1 MGLGDRL
8 FEPPAVDA
16 DKVKARFAQLAPQLH
31 QLIQRAGDALAEN
44 DVRTAQMALQQA
56 LAMAPSQPDVLR
68 LYGLLLAR
76 VGNHRAALANFE
88 AALQSVPD
96 DAVTFWQ
103 YARTCEDAGE
113 IDAALD
119 LRRRAIERAPQSP
132 LAWEDLGEH
141 LFAYTDVKAAIPALE
156 RAIQLA
162 PQFAPGLLK
171 LGNAYIA
178 CGRAEDGARLIR
190 QALSADP
197 SFVPAWLAL
206 VDIKTIPLTAAEM
219 DQMRDLASDASPL
232 LSSERTALQFALA
245 GACERE
251 GNYEEAWQR
260 LCEANALRKR
270 ELPPWDD
277 ERFRVQER
285 QADEV
290 FGRTTAH
297 ATDMQLGREV
307 IFIVG
312 MPRSGTTLV
321 EQILASHPEVEG
333 AGELAALPTVL
344 TEESTR
350 RQQRYPEWV
359 PDATPQD
366 WQRLGERYLAL
377 TRSFRGAR
385 ARSTDKLP
393 SNWRAL
399 GAVRA
404 MLPGARVIVCRRDP
418 LENCWSC
425 FKQYFP
431 SGWEFTNDIKH
442 LGLFWQAFDHAA
454 GQWAQRAPE
463 NVRQQGYEALTENPE
478 TEIRA
483 LLDFCGLSFDSACL
497 RPHESRRGI
506 RTLSAAQVREPMRRS
521 RSVAANYGALLDPL
535 RSALDMFTESH
546 QPGRASATGI
556 QRNRYG
562 SNGELSGN
570 CESSGKQPM

>member
-1 MGLGDRL
+1 MGLDDRL
-8 FEPPAVDA
+8 FEPPVADA
-16 DKVKARFAQLAPQLH
+16 DKVQARFALLAPQLR
-31 QLIQRAGDALAEN
+31 QLIQRAGDALAGN
-44 DVRTAQMALQQA
+44 DVRTAQLALQQA
-56 LAMAPSQPDVLR
+56 LTMAPGQPDVLR
-68 LYGLLLAR
+68 LYGLLLAQI
-76 VGNHRAALANFE
+76 GNHRAALANFE
-88 AALQSVPD
+88 AALQGAPD

-103 YARTCEDAGE
+103 YARTCEEAGKL
-113 IDAALD
+113 DAALD
-119 LRRRAIERAPQSP
+119 LRRRAIERAPQSA

-141 LFAYTDVKAAIPALE
+141 LFAYADAKAAIPALE

-190 QALSADP
+190 QAIGADP

-206 VDIKTIPLTAAEM
+206 VDIKTIPLTATEM
-219 DQMRDLASDASPL
+219 ERMRDLASAASSL
-232 LSSERTALQFALA
+232 LPGERIALQFALA
-245 GACERE
+245 LACERE
-251 GNYEEAWQR
+251 GNYGEAWQR
-260 LCEANALRKR
+260 LIEANALRKR

-290 FGRTTAH
+290 FSRAHAH
-297 ATDMQLGREV
+297 ATNTQLGREV

-359 PDATPQD
+359 PDATSED
-366 WQRLGERYLAL
+366 WQRLGERYLEL
-377 TRSFRGAR
+377 TRSFRGGR
-385 ARSTDKLP
+385 PRSTDKLP

-399 GAVRA
+399 GAIRA
-404 MLPGARVIVCRRDP
+404 ILPGAHIVVCRRDP

-431 SGWEFTNDIKH
+431 SGWEFTNDIEH
-442 LGLFWQAFDHAA
+442 LGLFWHAFDHAA
-454 GQWAQRAPE
+454 GQWAQQAPAH
-463 NVRQQGYEALTENPE
+463 VRQQNYEALTKNPQA
-478 TEIRA
+478 EIRA
-483 LLDFCGLSFDSACL
+483 LLEFCGLPFDPACL
-497 RPHESRRGI
+497 HSHQSRRSV
-506 RTLSAAQVREPMRRS
+506 RTLSAAQVREPIYRHAGT
-521 RSVAANYGALLDPL
+521 AAAYGALLDPL
-535 RSALDMFTESH
+535 RAALGIAPVGNPDD
-546 QPGRASATGI
+546 QIASA
-556 QRNRYG
+556 
-562 SNGELSGN
+562 
-570 CESSGKQPM
+570 